1 MKRKA
6 IFYAVCAL
14 CVLMF
19 LGACSQKKYF
29 EPKDVS
35 LSTEFEGKIP
45 DSIESIS
52 RYGAILENLEL
63 LESNGEINLKL
74 QKNQRFLARDDG
86 LYLLQNECKNL
97 VLLESESKNLSEI
110 NFEGC
115 VVSASMSVSQNLLA
129 FVSLENTLFL
139 YDLREKKE
147 IFNQKLSRAIAINAL
162 ASAPIITQ
170 TQVIFP
176 SLDGKIL
183 IFDLRSKIITRD
195 ILIQSDKFFNNII
208 YLYAKNDIIIAATQ
222 KRISTILSNAKSFN
236 YDGDFIDMLVSE
248 NKIYVLTND
257 GKILELDST
266 LKLLRELK
274 LEYAHFRGIVIKDK
288 KLYTLESAKYLIE
301 LDLQSFLPVIYKVK
315 LPSKKNLFYTQD
327 TLYYDGRFKRF

>member
-1 MKRKA
+1 MRKK
-6 IFYAVCAL
+6 AVYCGICAL
-14 CVLMF
+14 CVLVF
-19 LGACSQKKYF
+19 LSACSQKKYF

-35 LSTEFEGKIP
+35 LSAQFEGKLP
-45 DSIESIS
+45 DSIQSVS

-74 QKNQRFLARDDG
+74 QKNQRFLARDGG

-97 VLLESESKNLSEI
+97 ALLESESKNLSEI
-110 NFEGC
+110 SFESC

-129 FVSLENTLFL
+129 FVSS
-139 YDLREKKE
+139 EKKE
-147 IFNQKLSRAIAINAL
+147 IFNQKLSPAIAINSL

-208 YLYAKNDIIIAATQ
+208 YLYAKNDLIIAATQ
-222 KRISTILSNAKSFN
+222 RRISMILSNARSFN

-257 GKILELDST
+257 GKILELDNT

-274 LEYAHFRGIVIKDK
+274 LDYAHFRGIVIKDK

-327 TLYYDGRFKRF
+327 SLYYDGRFKRF